1 MAVRIL
7 VDSTF
12 DFTEEQLRELGLD
25 VVRMRVHFGNEEFI
39 DGLNITPREFYE
51 RLVESDTLP
60 TTSQATPADFAEHY
74 EKLTANGD
82 QVVAMT
88 ISSALSGTYQSAVIA
103 AEDFPGRVRVVDT
116 LSATMGAQILA
127 RYALTLTGSGL
138 DMDAVADRLD
148 EAKKRIHIIALL
160 DTLEYLKR
168 GGRISAAAA
177 AVGSVFSIK
186 PVITI
191 RDGAVAVI
199 GKARGSK
206 NGSNLLSQMIE
217 KYGVDFSMPYTLG
230 YTGISDA
237 MLIKYRDDSARLW
250 TVHTDN
256 LPVMTIGSV
265 IGTHAGPGAIG
276 VAFFGERSHDGE

>member
-103 AEDFPGRVRVVDT
+103 AEDFPGRVRVVDSR
-116 LSATMGAQILA
+116 SAAMGAQIVGP
-127 RYALTLTGSGL
+127 YAVPQGGRGL

-250 TVHTDN
+250 TGHTDN